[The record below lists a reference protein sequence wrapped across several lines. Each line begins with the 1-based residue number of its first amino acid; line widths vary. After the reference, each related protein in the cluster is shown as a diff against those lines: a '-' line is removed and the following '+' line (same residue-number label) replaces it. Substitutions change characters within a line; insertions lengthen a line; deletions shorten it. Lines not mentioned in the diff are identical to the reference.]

1 MNKVRLN
8 TVHLPMACI
17 GSVHLNTIG
26 YPSSKSSGGVVPPEE
41 DMILLE
47 DGSAILLEDG
57 TNLLME

>member
-8 TVHLPMACI
+8 TVHLPKVCI
-17 GSVHLNTIG
+17 GKAHLTTIG